1 MSDGYSICDEYIPG
15 TKAHPRHTG
24 EVPSHLLLRLFNH
37 LRDRRVID
45 HTDHLY
51 VECVRPRDFL
61 QKWYHLG
68 VTDTDCDRHLHLLVG
83 NGVGAHPS
91 FSEPIFTD

>member
-1 MSDGYSICDEYIPG
+1 M
-15 TKAHPRHTG
+15 
-24 EVPSHLLLRLFNH
+24 PSHLLLRLFNY

-45 HTDHLY
+45 HTDRLHD
-51 VECVRPRDFL
+51 ECLRSRDFF
-61 QKWYHLG
+61 QKRSHLG

-91 FSEPIFTD
+91 ISEPILTD